1 MMIYGFLDVIMADA
15 ERQVAWS
22 IIFSNMC
29 FLQNFKSIATHSRNC
44 DVMGNPTNGLGEGFL
59 NIWQVLHSFV
69 TFKIS
74 AFRFS
79 SFLHSWPTV
88 YLLDQFVWCCVC
100 KLSMEFHCYFFIWFV
115 ACKSESD
122 ISADYIQQTVFF
134 LWNTKK
140 TDRCDIN
147 ERNTHTTHRKK

>member
-79 SFLHSWPTV
+79 SFLHS
-88 YLLDQFVWCCVC
+88 
-100 KLSMEFHCYFFIWFV
+100 
-115 ACKSESD
+115 
-122 ISADYIQQTVFF
+122 
-134 LWNTKK
+134 
-140 TDRCDIN
+140 
-147 ERNTHTTHRKK
+147 